1 MEEKVEYSKFRLL
14 CVLKQGRMFIT
25 LDNRG
30 LSMLATCVKSR
41 KKDAKEINAEINQKF
56 KTLTGFFQLGRGV
69 SRGKRW
75 SLSPILR
82 TNGVELHVVF
92 EMKNTER
99 LKSGKLKRKRA
110 NAKFRPQDRDPDYD
124 YADCSRNVGDDDFI
138 AIDPGNHSL
147 YTWVLSNPSKTLD
160 EEKPF
165 LRETISKKW
174 YVRRSKR
181 SARINR
187 HKSDV
192 RRFKLNEVT
201 EALAQHHLKHV
212 SYVAVEQA
220 VKLRLKHQRR
230 LHEVF
235 SKRQNLKLRFE
246 ARIAE
251 QSTINQ
257 IVKRMRAH
265 EPYCFWRRFKDVRDQ
280 RHYGRWTGYQD

>member
-1 MEEKVEYSKFRLL
+1 ML
-14 CVLKQGRMFIT
+14 CT
-25 LDNRG
+25 
-30 LSMLATCVKSR
+30 
-41 KKDAKEINAEINQKF
+41 
-56 KTLTGFFQLGRGV
+56 
-69 SRGKRW
+69 
-75 SLSPILR
+75 
-82 TNGVELHVVF
+82 
-92 EMKNTER
+92 
-99 LKSGKLKRKRA
+99 
-110 NAKFRPQDRDPDYD
+110 Y
-124 YADCSRNVGDDDFI
+124 CSRNVGDDDFI

-147 YTWVLSNPSKTLD
+147 YTWVLSNPSKNLD

-201 EALAQHHLKHV
+201 EELAEHHLKHV

-235 SKRQNLKLRFE
+235 RKRQCRKLRFE

-251 QSTINQ
+251 QRTIDQ
-257 IVKRMRAH
+257 IVKRMRGKEKMKLIVFGDGSLMSGIKGTTVGGPNAKIKRH
-265 EPYCFWRRFKDVRDQ
+265 ALSRGLNEGFAVKMEDEFRTSKMSCCEKSEMRCIKTSHPRRGYTGPSKTFRVNGICRCQSCYRFFARDVNAAINI
-280 RHYGRWTGYQD
+280 W